1 MLEDLHEVTRR
12 YLNCPDPVEA
22 AVRRQRVLISDAR
35 GDMEE
40 AAATIIATAERN
52 LANSSVQIPPPMQR
66 NITPNQ
72 SPAPLLAPPVILL
85 QAPDQSH
92 DLPQAIPDSPS
103 EQEQDS
109 HHRRRGIS
117 ARLKS
122 AIVSPNILRGA
133 SSKKRN
139 LSMLQ
144 RSPAGSQHNN
154 HSGRHATGPTSA
166 RTTGASSA
174 SSQHPLIQL
183 IPAMSKKRKD
193 FHDPPHTAP

>member
-1 MLEDLHEVTRR
+1 
-12 YLNCPDPVEA
+12 
-22 AVRRQRVLISDAR
+22 
-35 GDMEE
+35 MEE

-122 AIVSPNILRGA
+122 AIEVSTITTQEGMQLARHQQE
-133 SSKKRN
+133 
-139 LSMLQ
+139 Q
-144 RSPAGSQHNN
+144 REHLV
-154 HSGRHATGPTSA
+154 
-166 RTTGASSA
+166 
-174 SSQHPLIQL
+174 HPPSTL
-183 IPAMSKKRKD
+183 
-193 FHDPPHTAP
+193 